1 MYARRTVQEL
11 RSKAIANE
19 NEVNFPFITPFSDV
33 ITREQLYRICR
44 TNDLHTVKHLEV
56 ALDLNRTP
64 VHHLLEQ
71 LPSLCQLVLT
81 THGPM
86 ASIRELG
93 INAKNLTTIHIS
105 NSGIQDLDGIS
116 SLSSVVELRLS
127 NNRINDLSPLALH
140 DTLEI
145 LDLSRNLVDE
155 LVSCE
160 SLGTCRRLTSLDLTD
175 NPVSQKTECFRSI
188 ICQWIPQVS
197 ELTSVAIMKN
207 CKEWKSLA
215 MSKTF
220 FVSGQLQILDG
231 KEVQPA
237 NQEISLLCV
246 EDAYRILPIEPE
258 GSCST
263 QSPRGRVVKHETE
276 LSSKQDEVL
285 YGSFAMAGNVARSI
299 LRMKIEDTS
308 RIQDGYI

>member
-11 RSKAIANE
+11 RSKAIAHE
-19 NEVNFPFITPFSDV
+19 NEVNFALTTPFSDV
-33 ITREQLYRICR
+33 ITREQLSCICR

-56 ALDLNRTP
+56 TLDLNRTT

-71 LPSLCQLVLT
+71 LPSLRQLVLT

-93 INAKNLTTIHIS
+93 IHAKNLTTIHIS

-145 LDLSRNLVDE
+145 LDLSRNLIDE

-160 SLGTCRRLTSLDLTD
+160 TLGTCRRLTSLDLTD

-188 ICQWIPQVS
+188 ICHWIPQVS
-197 ELTSVAIMKN
+197 ELIYEK
-207 CKEWKSLA
+207 L
-215 MSKTF
+215 
-220 FVSGQLQILDG
+220 
-231 KEVQPA
+231 
-237 NQEISLLCV
+237 
-246 EDAYRILPIEPE
+246 
-258 GSCST
+258 
-263 QSPRGRVVKHETE
+263 
-276 LSSKQDEVL
+276 
-285 YGSFAMAGNVARSI
+285 
-299 LRMKIEDTS
+299 
-308 RIQDGYI
+308 